1 MYFWRVSKLIFFDVN
16 VDYLAPLKSTLKII
30 QAHNFAFDCVWA
42 TQYHWF
48 LWALLTLRAYF
59 KVKNGSDGPP
69 FFRQNFCE
77 IHFSR
82 QNCLKI
88 HIRGYKWVNY

>member
-59 KVKNGSDGPP
+59 KAKKGSDGPP
-69 FFRQNFCE
+69 FFRQNFC
-77 IHFSR
+77 
-82 QNCLKI
+82 
-88 HIRGYKWVNY
+88 